1 MKKNLILYILLVF
14 LIAANV
20 FFLYLYMG
28 KSDDS
33 MPSMP
38 ERNENF
44 IVKELGFN
52 DNQLKQFNE
61 KSKGH
66 FEAMMDLS
74 NGIKEL
80 KDNLFGTLSDD
91 SVNEATID
99 SISALI
105 CELETKKEKEIY
117 YHFKMIRNISNDAQ
131 KKKFEII
138 LLDALR
144 QGDQGNRPPPPNGQ
158 DGQRPRPPHPP
169 KNK

>member
-28 KSDDS
+28 KSNDS

-38 ERNENF
+38 ERNKNF

-52 DNQLKQFNE
+52 ASQLEQFKEN
-61 KSKGH
+61 SKGH
-66 FEAMMDLS
+66 FKTMMGLS
-74 NGIKEL
+74 NDIKEL

-91 SVNEATID
+91 SVNEAAID

-105 CELETKKEKEIY
+105 CEKETEKEKEIY
-117 YHFKMIRNISNDAQ
+117 YHFRMIRDIANDKQ
-131 KKKFEII
+131 KEKFEGI

-158 DGQRPRPPHPP
+158 DDQRPRPPHPP